1 MADEKYASIT
11 VKMIVKWHGSRRGSY
26 YVEKV
31 LKHDGSPDWVICNL
45 ANAIIYAN
53 NTQEE
58 AKVICGLCNLL
69 NDADWGTLQ
78 PYVDE
83 LLPGKRII
91 PNGVET

>member
-1 MADEKYASIT
+1 
-11 VKMIVKWHGSRRGSY
+11 MIVIWHGSRRGSY
-26 YVEKV
+26 HVEKQ
-31 LKHDGSPDWVICNL
+31 LKHDGTPDHVVCNL
-45 ANAIIYAN
+45 VNYVLFIN

-83 LLPGKRII
+83 LLPGKRVI
-91 PNGVET
+91 PGGVEI

>member
-1 MADEKYASIT
+1 MHGMITLKTLVIWHASRKGAYHVGTRIT
-11 VKMIVKWHGSRRGSY
+11 
-26 YVEKV
+26 
-31 LKHDGSPDWVICNL
+31 HDGTQDWAVYNL
-45 ANAIIYAN
+45 ADAVVYAN

-58 AKVICGLCNLL
+58 AKIICGLCNLL

-91 PNGVET
+91 PNGVQA